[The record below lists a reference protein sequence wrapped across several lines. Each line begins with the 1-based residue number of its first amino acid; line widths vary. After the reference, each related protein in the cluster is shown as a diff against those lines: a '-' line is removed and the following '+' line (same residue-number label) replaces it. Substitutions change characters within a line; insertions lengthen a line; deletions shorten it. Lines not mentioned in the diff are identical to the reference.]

1 MNDTFKLELTVT
13 VTDEDI
19 DDFMSNAMDSIGYWC
34 EKAEVVDG
42 YLGEY
47 ASEQI
52 SRGGTL
58 RFYPIESITDDAPQY
73 YELTRKKLVSAIADF
88 MNNTVDSGGR
98 LEWDY
103 YGNARI
109 DIGQVDG
116 YDSDVIIQN
125 ALFGEV
131 VFG

>member
-1 MNDTFKLELTVT
+1 MNDTFKLELTV
-13 VTDEDI
+13 VITDEDI
-19 DDFMSNAMDSIGYWC
+19 DDLMSNAMDSVGYWC
-34 EKAEVVDG
+34 KKAEVVDG

-58 RFYPIESITDDAPQY
+58 RFYPIEPITNDAPKC
-73 YELTRKKLVSAIADF
+73 YELTRKKLVNAIADF
-88 MNNTVDSGGR
+88 VNNTVDNGGI
-98 LEWDY
+98 LEWDSC
-103 YGNARI
+103 GNARI

-131 VFG
+131 VFE